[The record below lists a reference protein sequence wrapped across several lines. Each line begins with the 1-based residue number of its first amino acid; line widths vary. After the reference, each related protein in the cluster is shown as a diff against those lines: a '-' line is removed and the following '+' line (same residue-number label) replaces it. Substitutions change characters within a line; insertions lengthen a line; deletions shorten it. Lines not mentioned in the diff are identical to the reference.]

1 MAWMYYRRYHAG
13 VIRVS
18 GEGRFDFL
26 QALGTNDVRRVAR
39 ERAVFTV
46 LTNAAGR
53 ILHLLAVL
61 AEQDA
66 LLALVLS
73 GSSEAALQHMQSQLE
88 ERSGTI
94 PLAAFRK
101 SSSRFAVSL
110 HDESRMWEIS
120 ELLPGEG
127 TPPGGLEA
135 PKFPGHAQRFA
146 NGSAA
151 IALPPA
157 LGSGLLML
165 NPKGVT
171 VMMIART
178 RLLDDNAYRA
188 ERIRRGIPGEDT
200 ELTAEFSPFE
210 VGLGDL
216 VDLEKGDFPGRTML
230 AYEARDLSR
239 SRALVGLKLAAPIT
253 LPASVRVGEDQVGS
267 VTSFAEHPDLGPI
280 AMAAVRRAHAQPGN
294 EVLVHYYANGVAE
307 TSMPATV
314 TSFPIAP

>member
-13 VIRVS
+13 AIRIS
-18 GEGRFDFL
+18 GEDRFDFL
-26 QALGTNDVRRVAR
+26 QALGTNDVRRVEH

-46 LTNAAGR
+46 LANAAGR
-53 ILHLLAVL
+53 ILNLLAVL
-61 AEQDA
+61 NDGDA

-73 GSSEAALQHMQSQLE
+73 GSVGAALQYLRSQLE
-88 ERSGTI
+88 ETSGTV

-101 SSSRFAVSL
+101 KTFRFAVSL
-110 HDESRMWEIS
+110 QDESRLWEIS

-127 TPPGGLEA
+127 EPPGGLEA
-135 PKFPGHAQRFA
+135 PKFPGHAQRFE

-151 IALPPA
+151 VSLPA
-157 LGSGLLML
+157 VLGGGLLML

-171 VMMIART
+171 VMMIAHT
-178 RLLDDNAYRA
+178 SLLDDNAYHA
-188 ERIRRGIPGEDT
+188 ERIRRGIPGGET

-239 SRALVGLKLAAPIT
+239 SRTLVGLKLASPIT
-253 LPASVRVGEDQVGS
+253 LPASVRVGDDQVGS

-280 AMAAVRRAHAQPGN
+280 AMAAVRRSYAQPGE

-307 TSMPATV
+307 TSVPATLTTFPV
-314 TSFPIAP
+314 TL